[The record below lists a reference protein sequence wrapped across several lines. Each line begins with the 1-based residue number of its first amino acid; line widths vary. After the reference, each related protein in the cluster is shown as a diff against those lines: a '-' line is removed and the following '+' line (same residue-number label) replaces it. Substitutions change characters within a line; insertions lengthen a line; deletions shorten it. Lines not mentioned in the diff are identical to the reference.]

1 MTKKIL
7 GRIAVLILAA
17 IVLVGSVLTVSA
29 ESSQYV
35 PNESYTY
42 WNDITGAGRK
52 LVSNRAMFETETVFD
67 AKKLGVENFSSL
79 IDICTDKNGY
89 VYLLDTASRIIVLDE
104 NYVFVKEITSISG
117 EKTYTFNGAR
127 NIYVHSDG
135 TIYICD
141 TENKRVLHCNNN
153 GVYIDI
159 FELPDSPL
167 IPSDFTFKPMKV
179 VADSRNYVYILS
191 EGSYYGALLYAPDKS
206 FIGFYGANTVTN
218 GILGA
223 LQSLMNR
230 MFPNEAKSSKMERT
244 LPFVFSDIVID
255 SKDFI
260 YTATDSAS
268 SAQIKKL
275 NPGAGTNI
283 LGSDGVNF
291 IDDGVN
297 RTYNVTAWK
306 GETRQRITGLEVDE
320 DEFMYCLDTTYGRI
334 FLYDSENR
342 MITAFGGGMGDG
354 TQQGTFKGASGIALK
369 GKHVLVCDSIANT
382 FTVFKRNAYGDKV
395 LTLDKLTI
403 DGDYVESLKGWEEVL
418 TLDKNLQVAYTGIAR
433 AYLAEEK
440 YEEAMEMALEGY
452 DRDTYALAYEYRRTE
467 LVSENFGW
475 IFAAI
480 VLLIGVIVA
489 WAIISSKREV
499 TEIKGTSELRLML
512 NSIIHPG
519 IAFEEIKDKRR
530 GSTKLATLVLLVFYA
545 FTVMET
551 LWGGFLF
558 TNFDPGTFNSLWAFV
573 RSAGLVILW
582 AVANW
587 LVCTLAGGKGHLK
600 EIFVVT
606 CYALIPMILKSV
618 LYIALS
624 NILLPTEGSF
634 LSIITIATYIWTGLI
649 LIIGMLRIHDFT
661 MGRFIGTSLLTVIGM
676 AAIVFLL
683 ILVGILLQQLG
694 GFLVT
699 VFIELLM

>member
-7 GRIAVLILAA
+7 GRIAVLILAV
-17 IVLVGSVLTVSA
+17 IVLAGSALTVSA
-29 ESSQYV
+29 KSSQYV

-42 WNDITGAGRK
+42 WDNITGAGRK
-52 LVSNRAMFETETVFD
+52 LVSNRAMFETENVFD
-67 AKKLGVENFSSL
+67 AEKLGVENLSAL
-79 IDICTDKNGY
+79 IDVCTDKNGY

-104 NYVFVKEITSISG
+104 NYAFVEEITSVVG
-117 EKTYTFNGAR
+117 EETYTFNGAR
-127 NIYVHSDG
+127 NIYVHNDG

-141 TENKRVLHCNNN
+141 TENKRVLRCDAN
-153 GVYIDI
+153 GVFIDI
-159 FELPDSPL
+159 FELPESPL
-167 IPSDFTFKPMKV
+167 IPSDFIFKPMKV

-218 GILGA
+218 GVLGA
-223 LQSLMNR
+223 LQSLINR
-230 MFPNEAKSSKMERT
+230 MFPNEAKSSKMKRT

-275 NPGAGTNI
+275 NPGAGNNI
-283 LGSDGVNF
+283 LGSDDTNF
-291 IDDGVN
+291 VDDNIN
-297 RTYNVTAWK
+297 RTYNITSWY
-306 GETRQRITGLEVDE
+306 GTTIQRITGLEVDE
-320 DEFMYCLDTTYGRI
+320 NEFMYCLDTTYGRV
-334 FLYDSENR
+334 FLYDAENR

-354 TQQGTFKGASGIALK
+354 TQEGTFKGASGIALK
-369 GKHVLVCDSIANT
+369 GSRVLVSDSIANT
-382 FTVFKRNAYGDKV
+382 LTVFKRNAYGDKV
-395 LTLDKLTI
+395 LALDKMTI
-403 DGDYVESLKGWEEVL
+403 DGDYVESLDGWKEVL

-440 YEEAMEMALEGY
+440 YEDAMNMALEGY

-480 VLLIGVIVA
+480 VLLIGLIVA

-499 TEIKGTSELRLML
+499 AEIKGTSETKLMF
-512 NSIIHPG
+512 STIIHPG
-519 IAFEEIKDKRR
+519 VAFEEIKDKKR
-530 GSTKLATLVLLVFYA
+530 GSTKLAIAILLIFYA
-545 FTVMET
+545 FSVMET

-573 RSAGLVILW
+573 RSAGLVVLW
-582 AVANW
+582 TVANW
-587 LVCTLAGGKGHLK
+587 LVCTLLGGKGHLK
-600 EIFVVT
+600 EILVVT
-606 CYALIPMILKSV
+606 CYALIPLIIKSI

-624 NILLPTEGSF
+624 NVLLPAEGSF
-634 LSIITIATYIWTGLI
+634 LTIITAATYLWAALI
-649 LIIGMLRIHDFT
+649 LIIGMIRIHDFT
-661 MGRFIGTSLLTVIGM
+661 LGRFIGTSLLTVVGM